1 MLQIFVFGFQDSA
14 TPIMEGIVDLH
25 NHIFFFAILI
35 LFFVIKIFFDIVY
48 TSGFYMYNNK
58 KEYINEYNFFKN
70 YNINKVGISVNHNSI
85 LEIIWTILPI
95 LILIFIAIP
104 SFVLLY
110 SMDEIISPI
119 LTLKAIGH
127 QWYWSYEYSNIIF
140 YSLINIEF
148 DSYMVSTND
157 LKLGEFRLLTV
168 DNEVVL
174 PINLNLRII
183 TTSIDVLHSWSVNS
197 LGVKMDAVPG
207 RLSQIIIFIKRSGI
221 FYGQCSEL
229 CGVNHGFMPIV
240 IKAIRYD
247 DYIKYIWDSEFS
259 TLI

>member
-1 MLQIFVFGFQDSA
+1 MIFKIIKSYVIGFQDSA

-25 NHIFFFAILI
+25 NHIFFFAVLI
-35 LFFVIKIFFDIVY
+35 IFFVIKIFYDIVY
-48 TSGFYMYNNK
+48 KNGFLMYNIK
-58 KEYINEYNFFKN
+58 KNEYINESIFFKS
-70 YNINKVGISVNHNSI
+70 YQINKVGIAVNHNSI
-85 LEIIWTILPI
+85 LEIIWTIIPI

-110 SMDEIISPI
+110 SMDEIVSPI

-127 QWYWSYEYSNIIF
+127 QWYWSYEYSNLILG
-140 YSLINIEF
+140 SLINVEF
-148 DSYMVSTND
+148 DSYMVATND
-157 LKLGEFRLLTV
+157 LKIGQFRLLTV

-174 PINLNLRII
+174 PINVNLRII
-183 TTSIDVLHSWSVNS
+183 TTSTDVLHSWSVNS

-207 RLSQIIIFIKRSGI
+207 RLSQSIIYIKRSGI

-240 IKAIRYD
+240 IKAVNFN
-247 DYIKYIWDSEFS
+247 DYIKYI
-259 TLI
+259 I